1 MMKCEHCGQK
11 EATFY
16 YKSSINGQVTQV
28 HLCPDCAAELGYSDR
43 LYQSFRPM
51 HRSFFDPFSLLED
64 FGMLSSRMMTEFP
77 APMEEAAR
85 TVSGVGAPAVH
96 TGLVDQAEQERLQRE
111 RQRNALQHQMKAAI
125 ESENF
130 EEAARLRD
138 ELKKLSA

>member
-28 HLCPDCAAELGYSDR
+28 HLCPDCAAELGYTDK

-51 HRSFFDPFSLLED
+51 RRSFFDPLSLLED
-64 FGMLSSRMMTEFP
+64 FGMLSSRMTEFP
-77 APMEEAAR
+77 APLEEAAR
-85 TVSGVGAPAVH
+85 TVSGGEAPAAH
-96 TGLVDQAEQERLQRE
+96 AGLVDQAEQERLQRE

-138 ELKKLSA
+138 ELKKLSV